1 MPGEK
6 AFSWSRQ
13 GNWLDTKYPYG
24 TLALIDLKN
33 AYFLTSIGKNDVY
46 VLGKVSRFIESSMP
60 LTMVFETCS
69 FNCHYV
75 LMY

>member
-1 MPGEK
+1 MEPTRKLAGYK
-6 AFSWSRQ
+6 ISLR
-13 GNWLDTKYPYG
+13 
-24 TLALIDLKN
+24 LALIDLKN